1 MSVEIKKAVYKRKQ
15 WGYVSNA
22 CYNSKFCEY
31 GYTVINLSVYFQNGF
46 KGQF

>member
-1 MSVEIKKAVYKRKQ
+1 MSVEIKKANKRKQ

-22 CYNSKFCEY
+22 CYYSLFQVCW
-31 GYTVINLSVYFQNGF
+31 YTVINPSVYFQNGF